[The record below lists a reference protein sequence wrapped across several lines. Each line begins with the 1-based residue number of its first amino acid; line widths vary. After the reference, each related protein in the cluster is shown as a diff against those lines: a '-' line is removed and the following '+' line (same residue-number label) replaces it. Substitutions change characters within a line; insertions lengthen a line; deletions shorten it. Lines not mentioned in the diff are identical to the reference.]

1 MSEFERY
8 QIEKNACLDRIFNRH
23 EELRKELEECNRRI
37 QENFRE
43 SERLREENQRAIE
56 DLRSLLDTI

>member
-1 MSEFERY
+1 MTEFEMF
-8 QIEKNACLDRIFNRH
+8 QIEKNECLDRIFKRH

-43 SERLREENQRAIE
+43 SERLREENQKAIE
-56 DLRSLLDTI
+56 DLSSLLDTI